1 MLKSEI
7 HRIDRRAIKDLEAL
21 VAQGEGLHL
30 EFKRRVAFPEK
41 VIREMMAFANT
52 SGGVL
57 LVGVND
63 DGAISGLRYPEE
75 DSLLIRK
82 ALRRFCR
89 PALPFEETVIPISVN
104 KFILKYDIP
113 PSDKRPH
120 RFWLSR
126 RKSETYIRVSDMSIR
141 ATREMSEIVYQ
152 SKFGRDIQFSYG
164 PHESTLMRYLADNNQ
179 ITLPQFQQL
188 TGLSMALA
196 ARKLVT
202 LVLARVIRIVPTE
215 KGDIYTRGA

>member
-1 MLKSEI
+1 MLKSEA
-7 HRIDRRAIKDLEAL
+7 HHIDRAQLLGLERLISA
-21 VAQGEGLHL
+21 GEGLHL
-30 EFKRRVAFPEK
+30 EFKRKVAFPEK
-41 VIREMMAFANT
+41 IIREMMAFANT

-63 DGAISGLRYPEE
+63 DGALSGLRYPEE

-89 PALPFEETVIPISVN
+89 PALPFEETLIAITAN
-104 KFILKYDIP
+104 KFVLKYDVP

-126 RKSETYIRVSDMSIR
+126 RRSETYIRVNDMSVK
-141 ATREMSEIVYQ
+141 ASPEMNEIVFQ
-152 SKFGRDIQFSYG
+152 SKFGRDVQFTYG
-164 PHESTLMRYLADNNQ
+164 QHESVLMKFLADNKE
-179 ITLPQFQQL
+179 ITLPQFQKL
-188 TGLSMALA
+188 TDLPMSLA

-215 KGDIYTRGA
+215 KGDIYMRGG